1 MVPFPLESWLEESF
15 MLLFYT
21 KGQYNISCHSWEPRP
36 VTSVH
41 SHTAKHQF
49 MANLIILI
57 LDIWRFSF
65 IKILA
70 VYLKILILTT
80 CICRLIFNMKLY
92 WCSSYFMLLKLN
104 FHFKIYFLY
113 LLICTS
119 ISSRRLWVPYW
130 FKLSLFVCLAIATNI
145 TSSNFLLVW
154 RTCNKKYSVFH
165 ICNQKLIGSNQH
177 LSPKSFV

>member
-1 MVPFPLESWLEESF
+1 

-21 KGQYNISCHSWEPRP
+21 KGHYNFSCHSWEPRP

-41 SHTAKHQF
+41 SYPAKHQF
-49 MANLIILI
+49 MANLITFI
-57 LDIWRFSF
+57 LDIWRCSF

-80 CICRLIFNMKLY
+80 CICRNTFYMKLH

-113 LLICTS
+113 LLIHTS
-119 ISSRRLWVPYW
+119 IYIIQKTVSSLLVSIG
-130 FKLSLFVCLAIATNI
+130 FVCLFVNLAIATNI

-154 RTCNKKYSVFH
+154 GTCNKKYSAFH
-165 ICNQKLIGSNQH
+165 IYNQKLIGGNQH